1 MKTTT
6 PAMKILNK
14 AYRQHLIKQAVGLH
28 DTVPRSGG
36 TKLTGSISPSG
47 TAQVGGW
54 GASSGPKLAPGAGK
68 SEHISVPGAFM
79 GGMWQGAKN
88 QLGAMGSFAK
98 GTANFVAGGLGALTA
113 TSPDASVREVAPLA
127 LNTMGAG
134 ARDMAESF
142 GQFVGLNNAFDK
154 NWNYVGAQAPQNVN
168 QQRQQIQEQYFSHPQ
183 DKDLSLWHQG
193 LNRAGDAAAETLPAA
208 LTGQAAIAGAAKIPA
223 LANAGNAVK
232 ATIEGNRVLNPVLK
246 TVGVATGTPVH
257 PSVLPGGSLSGWAGA
272 AQMAQYM
279 APQLA
284 APAAGLAASR
294 MGASPETVQQT
305 AQTVGNAAQ
314 AVSPFLPAVAVDNVM
329 RENIHPRAPELLD
342 AATLPGVAKSTAPLE
357 AFVNTLAPMQE
368 HADQQQQQQVAEQ
381 QKQMQ
386 QNQTLADA
394 NDTYGGLLNDA
405 IGPGIDKHFNDKING
420 LMAKNA
426 PPQEINGVF
435 DEYLQHIGKNM
446 PVEQYEQVRQNVD
459 QSRMRL
465 LNMPPEQKQ
474 QAATAIQDPN
484 SPEGQQL
491 IENKRNEIG
500 QAAANAA
507 AANAPPATT
516 PQEFGAQQNSM
527 AQAWTNA
534 VDGFNKMDPMMQIGM
549 GLGLGTGVLGLLSGL
564 GGGGI
569 GSFLLGAL
577 GLGAAGF
584 MGANAGM
591 FGESGQ
597 NFADD
602 VMLGVGSMLGMV
614 PQVKKDDLAPLL
626 TQNPLAELSKQ
637 APQIDYAA
645 AALNPEG
652 YAKKIGPQ
660 IQQAESQLAQLEQL
674 AGQTPY
680 RLAKVTPGLSLED
693 AQLAINNA
701 KSVLADAQNPQ
712 GQLGAQ
718 LALAREFQA
727 DPVAVR
733 NREMQ
738 KQLGPMAANA
748 GRVATDYIVP
758 GGAMAVDLAGR
769 GLQNAYDYASNFWK
783 GSSDMNIAQRI
794 IAEQLITKAARCWAG
809 YEPVPGK
816 KPYSEDSCRPVGSK
830 KKKKKEKKAAGPVLP
845 PALVEQYKKRL
856 LGANS
861 AMKKLVPPIKPVI
874 EKKSAG
880 PVAAAAPGAAP
891 GNSMQYSPVP
901 FDAQHMIQTLG
912 MAPTTKPQMAYNRA
926 MSLWRNNKFTP
937 AQFSAL
943 HDKYQGLPPKFQSA
957 PAAPSATPSTGAVQT
972 TPAPKVAPVAMPKSQ
987 FGI

>member
-6 PAMKILNK
+6 PATKILNK
-14 AYRQHLIKQAVGLH
+14 AYRQHLIKQAVGLQ

-36 TKLTGSISPSG
+36 TSAAPKLTGSISPSG
-47 TAQVGGW
+47 TAQVGW
-54 GASSGPKLAPGAGK
+54 GAASGPKLAPGAGK
-68 SEHISVPGAFM
+68 SEHISVPKAFM

-88 QLGAMGSFAK
+88 QLGAMGNFAK
-98 GTANFVAGGLGALTA
+98 GTANFVAGGLGTLTA
-113 TSPDASVREVAPLA
+113 TSPHAHVREVAPLA

-142 GQFVGLNNAFDK
+142 GQFIGVNNAFDK

-168 QQRQQIQEQYFSHPQ
+168 QQRQQIQEQYFSNPQ
-183 DKDLSLWHQG
+183 DKDLDLWHQG
-193 LNRAGDAAAETLPAA
+193 FNRAGDAAAETLPAA

-223 LANAGNAVK
+223 VANAGNAVK
-232 ATIEGNRVLNPVLK
+232 ATIEGNRVLNPLLK
-246 TVGVATGTPVH
+246 TVSVATGTPAH

-272 AQMAQYM
+272 SQMAQSM

-342 AATLPGVAKSTAPLE
+342 AATLPGVAKNTAPLE
-357 AFVNTLAPMQE
+357 AFVNTLEPMQE
-368 HADQQQQQQVAEQ
+368 HADQQQQQFVEQ

-405 IGPGIDKHFNDKING
+405 IGPGIDKHFNDKLKG
-420 LMAKNA
+420 LVAKNA

-435 DEYLQHIGKNM
+435 DEYLQHIVKGKNM
-446 PVEQYEQVRQNVD
+446 SAEEYEQVRQNVD

-549 GLGLGTGVLGLLSGL
+549 GLGLGAGVLGLLSGL

-577 GLGAAGF
+577 GLGAAGL
-584 MGANAGM
+584 MGSSAGM
-591 FGESGQ
+591 FGEGASQAVGDMAYNLGTMTGLVPASADLSALKGENALQRLMTQNGQ
-597 NFADD
+597 IGTRDEVKAQIAGVREQAGKLQQLMSLPLGEDAKVQLMRRLDPSINSLAAGRQVLTNAQQIMAAYNDPNSELNKRLAAGENYANMTGWQGD
-602 VMLGVGSMLGMV
+602 LAERGVG
-614 PQVKKDDLAPLL
+614 
-626 TQNPLAELSKQ
+626 
-637 APQIDYAA
+637 
-645 AALNPEG
+645 
-652 YAKKIGPQ
+652 
-660 IQQAESQLAQLEQL
+660 LAQNVGSTLGSL
-674 AGQTPY
+674 A
-680 RLAKVTPGLSLED
+680 
-693 AQLAINNA
+693 NN
-701 KSVLADAQNPQ
+701 
-712 GQLGAQ
+712 
-718 LALAREFQA
+718 
-727 DPVAVR
+727 
-733 NREMQ
+733 
-738 KQLGPMAANA
+738 
-748 GRVATDYIVP
+748 ATDYVTN
-758 GGAMAVDLAGR
+758 LFTKR
-769 GLQNAYDYASNFWK
+769 TKRST
-783 GSSDMNIAQRI
+783 DMNIAQRI

-845 PALVEQYKKRL
+845 PAMAEQYKKRL

-861 AMKKLVPPIKPVI
+861 AMKKLMPPKPVQ
-874 EKKSAG
+874 
-880 PVAAAAPGAAP
+880 PVAT
-891 GNSMQYSPVP
+891 PV
-901 FDAQHMIQTLG
+901 Q
-912 MAPTTKPQMAYNRA
+912 K
-926 MSLWRNNKFTP
+926 
-937 AQFSAL
+937 
-943 HDKYQGLPPKFQSA
+943 
-957 PAAPSATPSTGAVQT
+957 
-972 TPAPKVAPVAMPKSQ
+972 
-987 FGI
+987 